1 MFTYFQRKLFG
12 MTKVV
17 EGKRRSSLEG
27 GSFLD
32 DSNIFSV
39 VEVMAET
46 EGAAKIDE
54 CCSSSK
60 NPFQLVH
67 SSFDY

>member
-1 MFTYFQRKLFG
+1 MSK
-12 MTKVV
+12 
-17 EGKRRSSLEG
+17 GKEDEPSSLEG

-46 EGAAKIDE
+46 EGAAKID
-54 CCSSSK
+54 
-60 NPFQLVH
+60 
-67 SSFDY
+67 